1 MSSSAVCEAS
11 FFTQRGA
18 RCTQPDF
25 AAWALLGGASP
36 TQSSTSKRRSRG
48 ETIFVMPEEEEAIE
62 RAREDA
68 REGKAPS
75 TQAGEFVR
83 EEMEHIRE
91 GEHGARSPEQAIAI
105 GLSKARRAG
114 VKLPP
119 PKRGKGR
126 TKRQAKRDLAKGR
139 AGRRKKPSRRRSRA
153 TKRALRRESRRPASK
168 RALSR
173 HAKRL
178 ARQRSARSR
187 SAAAKKAARTRK
199 RRR

>member
-1 MSSSAVCEAS
+1 
-11 FFTQRGA
+11 
-18 RCTQPDF
+18 
-25 AAWALLGGASP
+25 
-36 TQSSTSKRRSRG
+36 
-48 ETIFVMPEEEEAIE
+48 MPEEEVIE
-62 RAREDA
+62 RAREDE
-68 REGKAPS
+68 REGKSPS

-91 GEHGARSPEQAIAI
+91 GKHGARSPEQAIAI

-119 PKRGKGR
+119 PKRGTQR
-126 TKRQAKRDLAKGR
+126 TKRQAKRDLTKGR
-139 AGRRKKPSRRRSRA
+139 TARRRKPSAKRSRA
-153 TKRALRRESRRPASK
+153 TKRVLKRESRRSAS
-168 RALSR
+168 RQALSK
-173 HAKRL
+173 HAKRV